1 MNRTLT
7 LTLALLAALV
17 AGAPVAGYAQ
27 TDAPGVDK
35 RQHRQQQRIKG
46 GVRSGELTPRETRRL
61 LRAERHIAREQR
73 RYAADG
79 RLTPRERADL
89 HRDLTRSS
97 RQIRRQKHDDQRR

>member
-61 LRAERHIAREQR
+61 LHAERHIAREQR
-73 RYAADG
+73 
-79 RLTPRERADL
+79 
-89 HRDLTRSS
+89 HLTRSS